1 MNKKK
6 SDILQVL
13 VLIIISIGLY
23 GIHLLIFKDFH
34 HITIFALED
43 LAFVPI
49 EVIFVTLIFH
59 RVIKN
64 SERKQKIGKL
74 YMVVEMF
81 FSEIGTELLR
91 AFACNDKAL
100 AGIRDALSIN
110 NDWTD
115 KDFKNLI
122 KLLEEYEP
130 KLEIGCDDFQ
140 AIDMMLLE
148 CRPDLLRLLENPI
161 LLEHETFTEVLMSVF
176 HLAEELR
183 MRYGFTSMKPSDQ
196 CHLVSDVKSAY
207 KLLSVEWVY
216 YVNHMRVHYPSLYS
230 LSVRNHPFSR
240 TRDVE
245 IKE

>member
-1 MNKKK
+1 MNKHK
-6 SDILQVL
+6 SYFAQIS
-13 VLIIISIGLY
+13 VLILISIGLY
-23 GIHLLIFKDFH
+23 VVHLLVFKDLH

-59 RVIKN
+59 RVLKS

-100 AGIRDALSIN
+100 SNIRDELSIN

-130 KLEIGCDDFQ
+130 ELEIGCDDFQ

-183 MRYGFTSMKPSDQ
+183 MRYGFTSMKATDQ

-207 KLLSVEWVY
+207 KLLSVEWVH

-230 LSVRNHPFSR
+230 LSMRNHPFNP

-245 IKE
+245 FKD